1 MPDVEY
7 LFVYG
12 TLRSGGPRA
21 ADRERLMQGA
31 VFVDD
36 AAFPGRLYR
45 IGWYPGAVRGTE
57 TGARVHGEVYRMGDP
72 RAALAR
78 LDDYEGD
85 EYTREVV
92 TVDLAGGGMLD
103 AWVYLYARPT
113 GALQPIAS
121 GDFLKP
127 EAG

>member
-12 TLRSGGPRA
+12 TLRRARPRT

-45 IGWYPGAVRGTE
+45 IGWYPGAVRDTE
-57 TGARVHGEVYRMGDP
+57 MGARVHGEVYRMGDP

-78 LDDYEGD
+78 FDDYEGD

-92 TVDLAGGGMLD
+92 TVDLAGGGVVD

-113 GALQPIAS
+113 GALPPIVS

-127 EAG
+127 EAD

>member
-1 MPDVEY
+1 MTDVEY

-12 TLRSGGPRA
+12 TLRRAHPPA
-21 ADRERLMQGA
+21 ADREWLMQGA

-36 AAFPGRLYR
+36 AVFPGRLYR
-45 IGWYPGAVRGTE
+45 IGWYPGAVRGAG
-57 TGARVHGEVYRMGDP
+57 TGARVHGEVYRMGDA

-113 GALQPIAS
+113 GALRPIVS

-127 EAG
+127 EAD